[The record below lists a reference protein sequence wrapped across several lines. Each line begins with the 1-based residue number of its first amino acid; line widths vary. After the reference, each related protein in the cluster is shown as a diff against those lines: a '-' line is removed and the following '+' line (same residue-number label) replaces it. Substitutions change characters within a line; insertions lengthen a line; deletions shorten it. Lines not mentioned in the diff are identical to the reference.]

1 MGGKREKLLLEKAG
15 RKGEGGTADP
25 SQSFFVLHLVSRSL
39 GRFGVFLARS
49 IQKWPH
55 EVLKAA
61 TSQTNRA
68 IFICHC
74 GFSMGTLAI
83 DAAPPYS
90 ALNRE

>member
-68 IFICHC
+68 IFIATA
-74 GFSMGTLAI
+74 GFPWERFPLMQHLHTLC
-83 DAAPPYS
+83 
-90 ALNRE
+90 

>member
-68 IFICHC
+68 VFFLPSGVC
-74 GFSMGTLAI
+74 MGTRGG
-83 DAAPPYS
+83 DAAPPN
-90 ALNRE
+90 AVVGPG

>member
-25 SQSFFVLHLVSRSL
+25 SQSFFVLHLVSRSW
-39 GRFGVFLARS
+39 GRFDVFLACS
-49 IQKWPH
+49 VH
-55 EVLKAA
+55 GVLKSA

-74 GFSMGTLAI
+74 GVSMGTLAV
-83 DAAPPYS
+83 DAAPLNS
-90 ALNRE
+90 VLNRE